1 MIKTALFDH
10 QTEVLEE
17 LKKNDFYGL
26 FLEQGL
32 GKTLTMLAYLD
43 WLKGRRGKIQAL
55 VVCPNTLTE
64 NWLEEVL
71 LHSDLSCIV
80 LSGSTGKR
88 IKRLTH
94 EADIFVINYESTRIM
109 YKALKEK
116 KFDVLVL
123 DESQCVKNFKSQQ
136 SRACYDISMVVPKR
150 YLLTG
155 MPVSQS
161 PLDVF
166 AQYRILDPTIFGI
179 SFYRFRNRY
188 AILGG
193 FMGKVPIQWRNI
205 DDLKRK
211 VFSCAVRKTKEE
223 CLDLPDKLY
232 QVVHLDLPVEQ
243 RNLYNTLKKE
253 FIFEFSGAVVT
264 APIVLTR
271 LMRFSQ
277 ITSGFTKDTEGTEHE
292 FAQNPKINYV
302 VNFISELDDTSKVV
316 IFCRFRKE
324 IKMLEAAFRLHDIS
338 SVTVHGDVRDRIER
352 IKKFNKDKNIKVFIG
367 QISTAGVGVNL
378 TAASYCIFFSNT
390 YSYADR
396 SQAEARLHRIGQV
409 ANVTYVDLLMR
420 NTIDTRVH
428 SILRKKESLAALIT
442 GDTVSKF
449 V

>member
-1 MIKTALFDH
+1 MIKTELFDH
-10 QTEVLEE
+10 QSEVLGE

-43 WLKGRRGKIQAL
+43 WLKSKKGKIKAL
-55 VVCPNTLTE
+55 VVVPNTLVE
-64 NWLEEVL
+64 NWLEEVT
-71 LHSDLSCIV
+71 LHSDMTCTL
-80 LSGSTGKR
+80 LTGSKE
-88 IKRLTH
+88 KRLNRLTD
-94 EADIFVINYESTRIM
+94 ESDIFVINYEATRIM

-116 KFDVLVL
+116 KFDVLIL
-123 DESQCVKNFKSQQ
+123 DESQKVKNFK

-166 AQYRILDPTIFGI
+166 GQYRVLDPTIFGI
-179 SFYRFRNRY
+179 SYYRFRTRY
-188 AILGG
+188 AVLGG
-193 FMGKVPIQWRNI
+193 FMGKVPIQWRRL
-205 DDLKRK
+205 DELKEK

-232 QVVHLDLPVEQ
+232 QVVHLDLPDEQ
-243 RNLYNTLKKE
+243 KHLYNTLKKE

-277 ITSGFTKDTEGTEHE
+277 ITSGFTKSVEGEEIE
-292 FAQNPKINYV
+292 FEKNPKISYV
-302 VNFISELDDTSKVV
+302 IDFISDLDDTSKVV

-324 IKMLEAAFRLHDIS
+324 IKMLEAAFRLHNIS
-338 SVTVHGDVRDRIER
+338 SVTVHGDVRDRISR
-352 IKKFNKDKNIKVFIG
+352 IKKFNTDKNIKVFVG

-396 SQAEARLHRIGQV
+396 AQAEARLHRIGQTS
-409 ANVTYVDLLMR
+409 NVTYLDLLMR
-420 NTIDTRVH
+420 NSIDTRVH
-428 SILRKKESLAALIT
+428 SVLRKKESLAAIIT
-442 GDTVSKF
+442 GDTVARY